1 MEVRKIEKEIK
12 TIEAVLGVL
21 YRCLALY
28 KGIGDIRQC
37 KEIRADIT
45 IVEKEL
51 RILIAEKE
59 AEIVA
64 TREP

>member
-1 MEVRKIEKEIK
+1 MNARNIEKEVEV
-12 TIEAVLGVL
+12 IEAVLGVL
-21 YRCLALY
+21 YRCSTLY
-28 KGIGDIRQC
+28 RGIGDIRQY
-37 KEIRADIT
+37 KETRADIM

-59 AEIVA
+59 AELNA

>member
-1 MEVRKIEKEIK
+1 MNARKIEKEIE

-21 YRCLALY
+21 YRCLTLY

-45 IVEKEL
+45 LVEKEL
-51 RILIAEKE
+51 RILIAEKD
-59 AEIVA
+59 AETVA
-64 TREP
+64 IKEP

>member
-1 MEVRKIEKEIK
+1 MNARKIEKEIE

-21 YRCLALY
+21 YRCLTLY
-28 KGIGDIRQC
+28 REIGDIRQC
-37 KEIRADIT
+37 KDIRSDIT
-45 IVEKEL
+45 LVEKEL